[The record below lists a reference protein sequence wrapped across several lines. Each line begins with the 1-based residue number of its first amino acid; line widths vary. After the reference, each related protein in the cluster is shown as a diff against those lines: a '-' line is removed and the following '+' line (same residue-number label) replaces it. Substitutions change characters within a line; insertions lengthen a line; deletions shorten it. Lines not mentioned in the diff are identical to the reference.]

1 MSSNSNQLS
10 YEEFYAPFHG
20 HEPEHLQRITDSFR
34 SQSRPIIFLAGDSSL
49 DNKYWFKDAA
59 GAENGYENLLTPPK
73 AKRDIAYWMNK
84 IATERKSTYVCV
96 NTSVEESTVGSRACM
111 RLNSQDRVIRNNIHP
126 NDVLIVS
133 VGGNDIALAPNACTV
148 LNMLTLIK
156 CVGKSAVDSSCAI
169 ALPCEECCCGCGFSC
184 ANACFGCPPQ
194 IGYFVHLFKTRIEA
208 YINNLTA
215 IHRPKKVLVCMIY
228 YPDETA
234 DGSWADATLAALGYD
249 QYPWK
254 LQLVIRRI
262 FELATQQIRVPGSEV
277 VPVPLFVA
285 LDGTNTRDYVQR
297 VEPSGSGGQ
306 KMAQLLFDALEEGG
320 AASIAEAYSKHKE
333 GVASIGLI
341 DR

>member
-1 MSSNSNQLS
+1 
-10 YEEFYAPFHG
+10 
-20 HEPEHLQRITDSFR
+20 
-34 SQSRPIIFLAGDSSL
+34 
-49 DNKYWFKDAA
+49 
-59 GAENGYENLLTPPK
+59 
-73 AKRDIAYWMNK
+73 
-84 IATERKSTYVCV
+84 
-96 NTSVEESTVGSRACM
+96 
-111 RLNSQDRVIRNNIHP
+111 
-126 NDVLIVS
+126 
-133 VGGNDIALAPNACTV
+133 
-148 LNMLTLIK
+148 
-156 CVGKSAVDSSCAI
+156 
-169 ALPCEECCCGCGFSC
+169 
-184 ANACFGCPPQ
+184 
-194 IGYFVHLFKTRIEA
+194 
-208 YINNLTA
+208 
-215 IHRPKKVLVCMIY
+215 VCMIY